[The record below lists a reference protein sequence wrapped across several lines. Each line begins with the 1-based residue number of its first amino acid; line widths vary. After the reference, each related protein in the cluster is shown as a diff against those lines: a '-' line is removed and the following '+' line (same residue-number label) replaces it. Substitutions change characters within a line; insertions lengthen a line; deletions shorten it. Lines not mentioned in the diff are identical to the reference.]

1 MAAHYLEGEAATS
14 ERPKALLLYGDAVL
28 PEEKKLAELLTVL
41 GVSWQAVHLGDIGA
55 QCDRGLTG
63 NPERSCVLTSASSVG
78 ALVGDALSIDD
89 PLPEWMTKAESVYVY
104 GFTDDPASQRLLRF
118 LTGDPAARV
127 RNVTG
132 KHVFISVSNAMPAV
146 CGAMSGIQFGSRAP
160 EGQPVFDVDVRR
172 ESLQNVLN
180 SNHGQLFVSAR
191 RQGAHLFLNSSPNVI
206 DVTAPCRK
214 YFDVRENA
222 CNTVPIIMYA
232 KWAFGVGDSSEIG
245 ACLIVD
251 DPPLKPRYGFLSYQ
265 EALGLM
271 DQHNF
276 ATTVAFI
283 PWNWRRTDA
292 RTVRLFHQRPDRL
305 SLCVHGCDHTAKEF
319 AESSTAILNK
329 RIDVANQRMRL
340 LGSRTQLH
348 TDDIMLFPQ
357 GAFSESALR
366 ALKLNGF
373 VAAANTEVAPVQ
385 IDENKTTVGDLFG
398 QAIMKYAS
406 FPLFTRRYLSHGV
419 ENFAFDG
426 LLGKPCLIAAHH
438 DDFAGDARILL
449 HVITK
454 LNSLNWNLRWRS
466 LGEAIRRCFGSRNR
480 RDSSKYIEMYG
491 SAVLYN
497 NSQGWREGTI
507 FKKEEDDWERV
518 ERVTVNGL
526 SVDYLHHGGHLRF
539 EAMIPPNQSAE
550 IRIHYSAAPD
560 LASKEEGINYRA
572 KAVLRRYLSEFRD
585 NYLSRH
591 AYLHQGAL
599 RIKGALRL

>member
-1 MAAHYLEGEAATS
+1 
-14 ERPKALLLYGDAVL
+14 
-28 PEEKKLAELLTVL
+28 
-41 GVSWQAVHLGDIGA
+41 
-55 QCDRGLTG
+55 
-63 NPERSCVLTSASSVG
+63 
-78 ALVGDALSIDD
+78 
-89 PLPEWMTKAESVYVY
+89 
-104 GFTDDPASQRLLRF
+104 
-118 LTGDPAARV
+118 
-127 RNVTG
+127 
-132 KHVFISVSNAMPAV
+132 
-146 CGAMSGIQFGSRAP
+146 
-160 EGQPVFDVDVRR
+160 
-172 ESLQNVLN
+172 
-180 SNHGQLFVSAR
+180 
-191 RQGAHLFLNSSPNVI
+191 
-206 DVTAPCRK
+206 
-214 YFDVRENA
+214 
-222 CNTVPIIMYA
+222 
-232 KWAFGVGDSSEIG
+232 
-245 ACLIVD
+245 
-251 DPPLKPRYGFLSYQ
+251 
-265 EALGLM
+265 
-271 DQHNF
+271 
-276 ATTVAFI
+276 
-283 PWNWRRTDA
+283 
-292 RTVRLFHQRPDRL
+292 
-305 SLCVHGCDHTAKEF
+305 
-319 AESSTAILNK
+319 
-329 RIDVANQRMRL
+329 MRL

-385 IDENKTTVGDLFG
+385 IDENKTTVGDLFD

-438 DDFAGDARILL
+438 DDFAGDARILV

-466 LGEAIRRCFGSRNR
+466 LGEAIRRCFSSRNR
-480 RDSSKYIEMYG
+480 IDSSRYVEMYG